1 MGRNRYSVTTKRDK
15 LSKLGEHN
23 HRTYQYKFIWHR
35 TPP

>member
-1 MGRNRYSVTTKRDK
+1 MGRNSDK

-35 TPP
+35 IHRQSVSHL